1 MRHKELIPARWVQTL
16 TRRGWHNLTPS
27 ACTGLVSGSILRVM
41 TTRPCAARRTP
52 MQNAGAQSAEDGR
65 RQREVAQR
73 GAKHPDRCWWCG
85 TDPIYVAY
93 HDTEWGVPVVDD
105 RALFE
110 KLVLD
115 GFQAGLS
122 WITILKKREAFQRAF
137 KQFEPEKIA
146 RFTERD
152 VARLLTDDGII
163 RSRLKIEGAV
173 KNARAW
179 LEVME
184 AGDGAF
190 RDLLWAA
197 VDHRT
202 IDLKLARREDIR
214 AESAESRALAKT
226 LKKRGFTFCG
236 PVIVYA
242 FMQAVGMYN
251 EHLIAC
257 PRHRVCASLARK

>member
-1 MRHKELIPARWVQTL
+1 VNASEPQR
-16 TRRGWHNLTPS
+16 
-27 ACTGLVSGSILRVM
+27 
-41 TTRPCAARRTP
+41 CAWA
-52 MQNAGAQSAEDGR
+52 QQAGPLD
-65 RQREVAQR
+65 RQ
-73 GAKHPDRCWWCG
+73 
-85 TDPIYVAY
+85 Y

-137 KQFEPEKIA
+137 KGFEPEKIA

-152 VARLLTDDGII
+152 VARLLKDEGII

-179 LEVME
+179 REIME
-184 AGDGAF
+184 ARDGAF
-190 RDLLWAA
+190 RDFMWDA
-197 VDHRT
+197 VGHRT
-202 IDLKLARREDIR
+202 VDTRLARREDIR
-214 AESAESRALAKT
+214 AESPESVRLAKL

-242 FMQAVGMYN
+242 FMQAVAG
-251 EHLIAC
+251 LLGDLVAC
-257 PRHRVCASLARK
+257 PRHRACAKLARR